1 MVLTVFEDWSIK
13 HRTWIAIGSLILVM
27 IIAYLDTVTGL
38 YLELTI
44 FYLIPIYLTSWYIQ
58 PKAGAIL
65 AGLVSV
71 TWLISDFYAGA
82 GVFGWGPVYWNG
94 IIRFCFFLVV
104 VFLFARIK
112 RQNIQ
117 LINLARTD
125 PLTGLSNRRAF
136 YEVATHEIEICQRY
150 NSAFSLAYMDVDNF
164 KNVNDTM
171 GHNAGDDLLRLI
183 AGTLRH
189 HIRSVDV
196 VARLGGDEF
205 VVLLPNTDS
214 AAAHPA
220 MTKLWDTLNE
230 SVKEK
235 NFPVTFSI
243 GVMSFVLPPESLD
256 KMLEKV
262 DELMY
267 AVKKEGKNKVVF
279 EG

>member
-1 MVLTVFEDWSIK
+1 MVLTKFEDWSIK
-13 HRTWIAIGSLILVM
+13 HRAWIAIGSLILVM

-44 FYLIPIYLTSWYIQ
+44 FYLIPIFLTTWYMQ
-58 PKAGAIL
+58 PKAGAFL

-104 VFLFARIK
+104 VFLLARIK
-112 RQNIQ
+112 SDNIQ
-117 LINLARTD
+117 LSNLARTD

-136 YEVATHEIEICQRY
+136 YEAATQEIEICRRSG
-150 NSAFSLAYMDVDNF
+150 NVFSLAYMDVDNF
-164 KNVNDTM
+164 KNVNDRL
-171 GHNAGDDLLRLI
+171 GHHAGDDLLRLI
-183 AGTLRH
+183 AATLSH

-214 AAAHPA
+214 KVAHTA
-220 MTKLWDTLNE
+220 VMKLWDSLNE
-230 SVKEK
+230 SVMEK

-243 GVMSFVLPPESLD
+243 GVMSFVRPPQSLD
-256 KMLEKV
+256 TMLEKV

-267 AVKKEGKNKVVF
+267 SVKKEGKNKVVF